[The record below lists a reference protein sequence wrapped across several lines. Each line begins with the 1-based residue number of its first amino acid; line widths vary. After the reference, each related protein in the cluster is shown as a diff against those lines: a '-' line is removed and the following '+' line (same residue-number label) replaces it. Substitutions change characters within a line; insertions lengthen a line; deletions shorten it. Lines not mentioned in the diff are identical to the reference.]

1 LSTSNGVPLLK
12 TGIPGFDLVAMGGL
26 PLNRTTLVTGSAG
39 SAKTIFAV
47 QFLVEG
53 IRQADERCVFVTLEE
68 SPADI
73 RSNMLSFGWDIA
85 RWETEGKWAFVDGS
99 PPDSEEELIGDYDL
113 GGLLARIHAA
123 VVRLGARRLAL
134 DAVSMLYTRF
144 RDQGRIRSE
153 LFRISRAIRKMN
165 VTSML
170 TGERSDERG
179 GMVRY
184 DIEEF
189 VADNVIILRN
199 VLEAEQRRRSIEIL
213 KLRGAPHRRGEFPFV
228 IINGKG
234 IEVIPLSAIALQ
246 HQSTSLRITSGN
258 KGLDDMCDGGLM
270 SDSTTIVSG
279 PTGVGKTLLATGFIA
294 GGAAAGERC
303 LFLSYEESREQL
315 FRNATAWG
323 YDFARLEDEGL
334 LRVVCEYPESASLED
349 RLIGIKDLVLEF
361 QPQRMVLD
369 SLTSLKRLGSA
380 KSFRDFILGLTSYT
394 KVERIPT
401 LLTIEVGRI
410 VGDCEVTESNISTLA
425 DTIILLRYVELGG
438 RLHHGI
444 TVLKIRGS
452 HHDTE
457 IREFTIDHQGMHI
470 GSPFRQL
477 HGVLTGSGQPVPAV
491 RDRQRHRRGGR
502 AT

>member
-1 LSTSNGVPLLK
+1 MSPINGVPLLK
-12 TGIPGFDLVAMGGL
+12 TGIPGFDLIAMGGL

-85 RWETEGKWAFVDGS
+85 RWEAEGKWAFIDGS
-99 PPDSEEELIGDYDL
+99 PPDTEEELIGDYDL

-123 VVRLGARRLAL
+123 VARLGARRLAL
-134 DAVSMLYTRF
+134 DAVSILFARF

-153 LFRISRAIRKMN
+153 LFRISRAIKKMN

-170 TGERSDERG
+170 TGERSDENG
-179 GMVRY
+179 GMSTY

-189 VADNVIILRN
+189 VADNVIILSN
-199 VLEAEQRRRSIEIL
+199 VLEAEQRRRTIEIL

-246 HQSTSLRITSGN
+246 HKSTNLRITSGN
-258 KGLDDMCDGGLM
+258 KGLDGMCDGGLM

-279 PTGVGKTLLATGFIA
+279 PTGVGKTLLATEFIA
-294 GGAAAGERC
+294 GGAATGERC

-315 FRNATAWG
+315 FRNASAWG
-323 YDFARLEDEGL
+323 CDFARFEDAGL
-334 LRVVCEYPESASLED
+334 LRVVCEYPETASLED
-349 RLIGIKDLVLEF
+349 RLIGIRALVLEF
-361 QPQRMVLD
+361 QPQRIVLD

-380 KSFRDFILGLTSYT
+380 KSFRDFILGLTAFT
-394 KVERIPT
+394 KLERIPT
-401 LLTIEVGRI
+401 LLTIEVSRI
-410 VGDCEVTESNISTLA
+410 VGAYEVTEINISTLA

-457 IREFTIDHQGMHI
+457 IREFAIDHKGMHI
-470 GSPFRQL
+470 GSPFHQV
-477 HGVLTGSGQPVPAV
+477 HGVLTGSGQPVVAL
-491 RDRQRHRRGGR
+491 RDRQRRRRGIG
-502 AT
+502 T